1 MACYGLLVVAA
12 SATISTMNQQTVI
25 LKGVVERITYT
36 NPDNGYTVARF
47 QTGDRFGLVTLVGA
61 LAEVHP
67 GARLKVEGHW
77 KTHPKYGE
85 QFEIIR
91 YTEELPATVEG
102 IKRYLG
108 SGLIKGIGP
117 KMAHRIAERF
127 GPYTLE
133 IIETNIHRLNEVE
146 GIGAKRVEMIA
157 TAWEAQK
164 QIKEIMVFLQG
175 HQVSPTLAIKIYK
188 TYGDNAIQTVQET
201 PYRLARDIF
210 GIGFLTADKIARSL
224 GLAIDAPQRVAA
236 GIEHTLNQL
245 ADQGHIFAPRDHL
258 VEAAVKILGVQA
270 QQVEAQLEVLRQED
284 RIKVELLAERRV
296 GGLAGWRAGGL
307 KDWKARP
314 EPSRRGGSAEDGGQ
328 GEDGQSSPGA
338 EGAMTS
344 DQLLSTNL
352 PSDPVQA
359 VYLNPFYFAEVGVAQ
374 RVQRLLAAEQSRLG
388 AFQGVDWDQA
398 FAWLGS
404 RPGGLPL
411 ADRQRAAVQMALSH
425 KVSILTGGPGT
436 GKTSTV
442 RAILELLN
450 RKGKQALLAAPTGRA
465 AKRLAESTG
474 REAKTI
480 HRLLEVSPSEGFKFQ
495 RSQDNPLETDLLILD
510 ECSMI
515 DLVLM
520 NNVLKAVHPATHL
533 LLVGDADQ
541 LPSVGAGNV
550 LRDFIASGVI
560 PTTRLDVIFR
570 QAADSTII
578 TNAHRI
584 NQGQSPLFPK
594 DKLDFYFFSKE
605 DPDEAAELVVDIVAR
620 RIPNKFDL
628 SHEAIQVLSP
638 MHRGAVGARVLNE
651 KLQARLNPLRYD
663 QPEYRSGSR
672 VFRIKDR
679 VLQLR
684 NNYDKEVFNGDVG
697 TIRQIDLEEGEVV
710 VEFEGRPVSYDFS
723 DLDELTLA
731 YAMSVHKSQGSEYP
745 VVVLPLLI
753 QHYMLLQRNLFY
765 TAITRAKKMVV
776 IVGAR
781 QAMAMAVRNDKILAR
796 WSALAQRLQTN

>member
-1 MACYGLLVVAA
+1 
-12 SATISTMNQQTVI
+12 
-25 LKGVVERITYT
+25 
-36 NPDNGYTVARF
+36 
-47 QTGDRFGLVTLVGA
+47 
-61 LAEVHP
+61 
-67 GARLKVEGHW
+67 
-77 KTHPKYGE
+77 
-85 QFEIIR
+85 
-91 YTEELPATVEG
+91 
-102 IKRYLG
+102 
-108 SGLIKGIGP
+108 
-117 KMAHRIAERF
+117 
-127 GPYTLE
+127 
-133 IIETNIHRLNEVE
+133 
-146 GIGAKRVEMIA
+146 
-157 TAWEAQK
+157 
-164 QIKEIMVFLQG
+164 
-175 HQVSPTLAIKIYK
+175 
-188 TYGDNAIQTVQET
+188 
-201 PYRLARDIF
+201 
-210 GIGFLTADKIARSL
+210 
-224 GLAIDAPQRVAA
+224 
-236 GIEHTLNQL
+236 
-245 ADQGHIFAPRDHL
+245 
-258 VEAAVKILGVQA
+258 
-270 QQVEAQLEVLRQED
+270 
-284 RIKVELLAERRV
+284 
-296 GGLAGWRAGGL
+296 
-307 KDWKARP
+307 
-314 EPSRRGGSAEDGGQ
+314 
-328 GEDGQSSPGA
+328 
-338 EGAMTS
+338 
-344 DQLLSTNL
+344 
-352 PSDPVQA
+352 
-359 VYLNPFYFAEVGVAQ
+359 
-374 RVQRLLAAEQSRLG
+374 
-388 AFQGVDWDQA
+388 
-398 FAWLGS
+398 
-404 RPGGLPL
+404 
-411 ADRQRAAVQMALSH
+411 
-425 KVSILTGGPGT
+425 
-436 GKTSTV
+436 
-442 RAILELLN
+442 LELLN

>member
-1 MACYGLLVVAA
+1 
-12 SATISTMNQQTVI
+12 MNQQTVT

-47 QTGDRFGLVTLVGA
+47 QTGDRFDLVTLVGA

-85 QFEIIR
+85 QFEIVR

-133 IIETNIHRLNEVE
+133 VIEKNIQRLNEVE
-146 GIGAKRVEMIA
+146 GIGTKRVEMIA
-157 TAWEAQK
+157 KAWEAQK
-164 QIKEIMVFLQG
+164 QIKEIMIFLQG
-175 HQVSPTLAIKIYK
+175 HQVSTTLAIKIYK
-188 TYGDNAIQTVQET
+188 TYGDNAIQIVQEA

-224 GLAIDAPQRVAA
+224 GLALDAPQRVAA
-236 GIEHTLNQL
+236 GIEYTLNQL
-245 ADQGHIFAPRDHL
+245 ADQGHVYAPRDHL
-258 VEAAVKILGVQA
+258 VEATEKILGVQA
-270 QQVEAQLEVLRQED
+270 EQVAAQLEVLRQED
-284 RIKVELLAERRV
+284 RIKIELLDTV
-296 GGLAGWRAGGL
+296 
-307 KDWKARP
+307 P
-314 EPSRRGGSAEDGGQ
+314 
-328 GEDGQSSPGA
+328 
-338 EGAMTS
+338 
-344 DQLLSTNL
+344 
-352 PSDPVQA
+352 A
-359 VYLNPFYFAEVGVAQ
+359 VYLNPFYFAEVGEAQ
-374 RVQRLLAAEQSRLG
+374 RARQLLAARESRL
-388 AFQGVDWDQA
+388 AVFQGIDWNQA
-398 FAWLGS
+398 FEWLGR
-404 RPGGLPL
+404 RPGGLTL
-411 ADRQRAAVQMALSH
+411 AERQRQAVQMALSN

-442 RAILELLN
+442 RAVLELLN
-450 RKGKQALLAAPTGRA
+450 SKGKQALLAAPTGRA

-495 RSQDNPLETDLLILD
+495 RNQDNPLEVDLLILD

-520 NNVLKAVHPATHL
+520 NNVLKAVDPVTHL

-550 LRDFIASGVI
+550 LRDFIASGAI

-584 NQGQSPLFPK
+584 NQGQSPLFPN
-594 DKLDFYFFSKE
+594 DKQDFYFFGKE
-605 DPDEAAELVVDIVAR
+605 EPEEAAELLVDIVAR
-620 RIPNKFDL
+620 RIPEKFDL
-628 SHEAIQVLSP
+628 PHADIQVLSP
-638 MHRGAVGARVLNE
+638 MHRGTVGARVLNE
-651 KLQARLNPLRYD
+651 KLQTRLNPLRYD

-697 TIRQIDLEEGEVV
+697 TISRIDLEEGEVV
-710 VEFEGRPVSYDFS
+710 VEFEGRPVSYEFS

-745 VVVLPLLI
+745 VVVLPMLT
-753 QHYMLLQRNLFY
+753 QHYMLLQRNLLY
-765 TAITRAKKMVV
+765 TAITRAKQMVV
-776 IVGAR
+776 IVGTRKAI
-781 QAMAMAVRNDKILAR
+781 AMAVRNDKILAR
-796 WSALAQRLQTN
+796 WSALAQRLQLD

>member
-1 MACYGLLVVAA
+1 
-12 SATISTMNQQTVI
+12 MNQQTVT

-47 QTGDRFGLVTLVGA
+47 QTGDRFDLVTLVGA

-85 QFEIIR
+85 QFEIVR

-117 KMAHRIAERF
+117 KMARRIAERF

-133 IIETNIHRLNEVE
+133 VIEKDIQRLNEVE
-146 GIGAKRVEMIA
+146 GIGTKRVEMIA
-157 TAWEAQK
+157 KAWEAQK
-164 QIKEIMVFLQG
+164 QIKEIMIFLQG
-175 HQVSPTLAIKIYK
+175 HQVSTTLAIKIYK
-188 TYGDNAIQTVQET
+188 TYGDNAIQIVQEA

-224 GLAIDAPQRVAA
+224 GLALDAPQRVAA
-236 GIEHTLNQL
+236 GIEYTLNQL
-245 ADQGHIFAPRDHL
+245 ADQGHVYAPRDHL
-258 VEAAVKILGVQA
+258 VEATEKILDVQA
-270 QQVEAQLEVLRQED
+270 EQVAAQLEVLRQED
-284 RIKVELLAERRV
+284 RIKIELLDTV
-296 GGLAGWRAGGL
+296 
-307 KDWKARP
+307 P
-314 EPSRRGGSAEDGGQ
+314 
-328 GEDGQSSPGA
+328 
-338 EGAMTS
+338 
-344 DQLLSTNL
+344 
-352 PSDPVQA
+352 A

-374 RVQRLLAAEQSRLG
+374 RARQLLAARESRL
-388 AFQGVDWDQA
+388 AVFQGIDWHQA
-398 FAWLGS
+398 FEWLGR
-404 RPGGLPL
+404 RPGGLTL
-411 ADRQRAAVQMALSH
+411 AERQRQAVQMALSN

-450 RKGKQALLAAPTGRA
+450 GKGKQALLAAPTGRA

-495 RSQDNPLETDLLILD
+495 RNQDNPLEADLLILD

-520 NNVLKAVHPATHL
+520 NNVLKAVDPATHL

-550 LRDFIASGVI
+550 LRDFIASGAI

-584 NQGQSPLFPK
+584 NQGQSPLFPN
-594 DKLDFYFFSKE
+594 DKRDFYFFGKE
-605 DPDEAAELVVDIVAR
+605 EPEEAAELLVDIVAR
-620 RIPNKFDL
+620 RIPEKFNLPHAD
-628 SHEAIQVLSP
+628 IQVLSP
-638 MHRGAVGARVLNE
+638 MHRGTVGARVLNE
-651 KLQARLNPLRYD
+651 KLQTRLNPLRYD

-697 TIRQIDLEEGEVV
+697 TISRIDLEEGEVV
-710 VEFEGRPVSYDFS
+710 VEFEGRPVSYEFS

-745 VVVLPLLI
+745 VVVLPMLT
-753 QHYMLLQRNLFY
+753 QHYMLLQRNLLY
-765 TAITRAKKMVV
+765 TAITRAKQMVV
-776 IVGAR
+776 IVGTRKAI
-781 QAMAMAVRNDKILAR
+781 AMAVRNDKILAR
-796 WSALAQRLQTN
+796 WSALAQRLQLD